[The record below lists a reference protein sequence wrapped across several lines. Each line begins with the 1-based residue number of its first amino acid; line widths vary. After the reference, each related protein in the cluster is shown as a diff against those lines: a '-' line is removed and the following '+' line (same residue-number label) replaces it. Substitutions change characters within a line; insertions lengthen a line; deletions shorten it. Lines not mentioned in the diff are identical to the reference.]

1 MRGGMFH
8 EYMIE
13 VLERA
18 FNEKGLRTRRQV
30 PSKKGRTT
38 GYIDLLVYSNDSRV
52 LVVEVEM
59 NKRRAINDTRK
70 QKDFGTD
77 TMLWIVT
84 PTQRMAQ
91 SIKQHLRY
99 RVSAE
104 NNKTFVLSF
113 GAALKR
119 IEDKNPFC
127 FGA

>member
-59 NKRRAINDTRK
+59 DKRRAINDTRK
-70 QKDFGTD
+70 QKDFGDSTL
-77 TMLWIVT
+77 LWIVT
-84 PTQRMAQ
+84 PTRRLAQ
-91 SIKQHLRY
+91 SIKKHLRHHEA
-99 RVSAE
+99 AE
-104 NNKTFVLSF
+104 NNKTFVLPF
-113 GAALKR
+113 GTALKR
-119 IEDKNPFC
+119 IKDKNPFC